1 MNALYRVHVLLI
13 SMASV
18 FCAFYGF
25 LGFRN
30 PDLGGPVLAGASLV
44 MSAALGG
51 YLAWFLR
58 AKRVQPPR

>member
-13 SMASV
+13 SVASI

-25 LGFRN
+25 LALRD
-30 PDLGGPVLAGASLV
+30 PELGGPPLGAASLV
-44 MSAALGG
+44 VSAALGG

-58 AKRVQPPR
+58 SKRAQPPR